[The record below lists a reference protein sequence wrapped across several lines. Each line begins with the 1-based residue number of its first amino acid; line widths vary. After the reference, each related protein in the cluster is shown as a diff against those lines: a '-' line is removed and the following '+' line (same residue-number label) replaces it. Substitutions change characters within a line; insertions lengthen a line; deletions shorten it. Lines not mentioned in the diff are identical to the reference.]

1 MPRAG
6 PGRGVAGPPPPERVG
21 RPPPQAAEPREA
33 AGAKGRRPGR
43 IRRLLRRRTVQVILA
58 LIAVFC
64 CWLAFSVGQALA
76 APNGGSLSSKLA
88 EWARDHY
95 LGPVVTFG
103 EWLTYQPPKVGGKP
117 GITLAVP
124 SKPRRPGTS
133 TPRASSRSSRQ
144 S

>member
-1 MPRAG
+1 MQEVT
-6 PGRGVAGPPPPERVG
+6 GRR
-21 RPPPQAAEPREA
+21 RREA
-33 AGAKGRRPGR
+33 RRAKAAVGR
-43 IRRLLRRRTVQVILA
+43 IRRLLRHRTVRVILA

-117 GITLAVP
+117 CFSLAVP
-124 SKPRRPGTS
+124 PDRADQVQARQGLPADHPGS
-133 TPRASSRSSRQ
+133 G
-144 S
+144 